1 MCCNSYSL
9 LYCAVSSEEDKLVT
23 GGADSQLV
31 VWKDVTE
38 ETLAKQLEDR
48 HQRAL
53 QDQEL
58 ANLLH
63 HGDLLP
69 ALKLALTLERPATVL
84 NIVQSKLLSL
94 VTFVFLLFYNTLL
107 TRKSYHQLP
116 GKRIKISASKP
127 ALFPR

>member
-9 LYCAVSSEEDKLVT
+9 LYCTVSSEEDKLVT

-31 VWKDVTE
+31 VWRDVTE

-84 NIVQSKLLSL
+84 NIVQSKLLSFVTL
-94 VTFVFLLFYNTLL
+94 VCFFTVLQYFADKKKLSPVAWQEDKNICT
-107 TRKSYHQLP
+107 
-116 GKRIKISASKP
+116 
-127 ALFPR
+127 

>member
-1 MCCNSYSL
+1 MRCNSL

-31 VWKDVTE
+31 VWRDVTE

-84 NIVQSKLLSL
+84 NIVQSKHLS
-94 VTFVFLLFYNTLL
+94 F
-107 TRKSYHQLP
+107 
-116 GKRIKISASKP
+116 
-127 ALFPR
+127 

>member
-58 ANLLH
+58 ANLMH

-84 NIVQSKLLSL
+84 NIVQSKLLVL
-94 VTFVFLLFYNTLL
+94 LPLFVFLLLL
-107 TRKSYHQLP
+107 YFSDKKKLSPVAWQED
-116 GKRIKISASKP
+116 KNICI
-127 ALFPR
+127 

>member
-9 LYCAVSSEEDKLVT
+9 LYCTVSSEEDKLVT

-31 VWKDVTE
+31 VWRDVTE

-84 NIVQSKLLSL
+84 NIVQSKLLSFVTL
-94 VTFVFLLFYNTLL
+94 VCFLLFYNTLL
-107 TRKSYHQLP
+107 TKKKVVTSCLAR
-116 GKRIKISASKP
+116 G
-127 ALFPR
+127 